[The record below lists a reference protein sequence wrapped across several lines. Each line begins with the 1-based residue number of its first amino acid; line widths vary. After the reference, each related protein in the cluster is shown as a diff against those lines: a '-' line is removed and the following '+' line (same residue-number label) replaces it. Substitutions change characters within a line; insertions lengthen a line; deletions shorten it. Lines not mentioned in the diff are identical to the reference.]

1 MTSPEA
7 WLRGPVEGVPD
18 LLQPVAH
25 ALLQAREEA
34 RTLLQNFPAELLWN
48 RPAGLASVGF
58 HLQHVTGVVDRL
70 FTYARGESLSRE
82 QQETL
87 AREGQKPESR
97 GGVDDLLDALDAQV
111 ERALDQL
118 RELPPSSMTDA
129 RAVGR
134 RQLPSTVIGLLFHA
148 AEHVQRHVGQLLVTA
163 RVLQGGSNPDDSMIM
178 NDSDDTS
185 ALPRSRSSS
194 SRSRWSW
201 LSLDGDTGM
210 FRRMPMSMCP
220 CGTSPLRPTDSFT
233 DRFSPPNWLFA
244 MREVERSQMHGPT
257 SLGAPSRWFIRRW
270 AIAGEKNKKVARP
283 GDNASRQR
291 RDGSTHG
298 CDKCAALA

>member
-1 MTSPEA
+1 MTRAHMSPPEA

-25 ALLQAREEA
+25 ALLQAGEEA
-34 RTLLQNFPAELLWN
+34 RTLLQNFPAERLWN

-87 AREGQKPESR
+87 AREGQKPESS
-97 GGVDDLLDALDAQV
+97 GGIDDLLDALDAQV

-118 RELPPSSMTDA
+118 RALPPASMTDT

-163 RVLQGGSNPDDSMIM
+163 RVLQGGS
-178 NDSDDTS
+178 T
-185 ALPRSRSSS
+185 ASS
-194 SRSRWSW
+194 
-201 LSLDGDTGM
+201 GD
-210 FRRMPMSMCP
+210 
-220 CGTSPLRPTDSFT
+220 
-233 DRFSPPNWLFA
+233 
-244 MREVERSQMHGPT
+244 
-257 SLGAPSRWFIRRW
+257 
-270 AIAGEKNKKVARP
+270 
-283 GDNASRQR
+283 
-291 RDGSTHG
+291 
-298 CDKCAALA
+298 